1 MIGFDVLPEYAQSNR
16 ELLGEGLV
24 VQTEPSKDQGALTR
38 PVLPALSLILLLNSY
53 LGNSGNK

>member
-24 VQTEPSKDQGALTR
+24 LSVQPIPPLRVHDWNMHN
-38 PVLPALSLILLLNSY
+38 PIVNS
-53 LGNSGNK
+53 